1 MSFNDVATVTVGK
14 MIIEFTFGSMNKS
27 EAVNIMKKAD
37 ISKKGGQL

>member
-1 MSFNDVATVTVGK
+1 MMLQLLLLEK